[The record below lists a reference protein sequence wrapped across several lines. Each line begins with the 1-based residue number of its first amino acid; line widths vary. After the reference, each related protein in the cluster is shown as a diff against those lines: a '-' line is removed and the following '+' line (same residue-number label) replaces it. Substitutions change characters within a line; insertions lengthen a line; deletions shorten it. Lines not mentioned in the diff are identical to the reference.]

1 MKNSSSSSS
10 INTQILE
17 IQAMFKI
24 KKALKKSS
32 KILTFLFLISKSKY
46 YTVFR
51 SDITVLMKLFKSFT
65 QFYQT
70 KDLMCAT
77 RLLSEKFEKM
87 SELKKAIVRDLFS
100 DKVSYKN
107 LSEENQLIFRRF
119 QGNTLKQLTNEM
131 MSINVESEQDRLMFK
146 RIFIFYIQMAF
157 LLPSTITKVSPVHIA
172 PIFEMEKITEGN
184 WGAHVLNFII
194 KCIKNYRLK
203 KKKSIDG
210 CLYTL
215 MIIYFHLAKTN
226 EKKREKKTAVPW
238 VSNWNREQL
247 VVRIRAEIDG
257 HMTDV
262 DVSSESESEEDSE
275 KPTKKQPKRGAKK
288 VKSRKRKQILE
299 DFSSKSKRESTDESE
314 EYLPIKKTK
323 NKQKKFTLPQ
333 KSMNCLRQYLIINIV
348 DAIQKKKHV
357 IEDSSSE
364 EENYSYDWFS
374 REEESLIPIQLCLPS
389 SKATSETPVPP
400 FEPFPPTE
408 STLKPQKVD
417 ESTPTMP
424 PAPSK
429 MDPAPE
435 ATAAALLMMARTVS
449 YVPKELSLPS
459 FSIGLTDSSQ
469 EETQTQEGVGQ
480 AEA

>member
-1 MKNSSSSSS
+1 
-10 INTQILE
+10 
-17 IQAMFKI
+17 
-24 KKALKKSS
+24 
-32 KILTFLFLISKSKY
+32 
-46 YTVFR
+46 
-51 SDITVLMKLFKSFT
+51 
-65 QFYQT
+65 
-70 KDLMCAT
+70 
-77 RLLSEKFEKM
+77 M

-299 DFSSKSKRESTDESE
+299 DFSSKSKRESTDEMSE
-314 EYLPIKKTK
+314 VSLAIETDHLFQGQTEQNSL
-323 NKQKKFTLPQ
+323 NKLNLWIPF
-333 KSMNCLRQYLIINIV
+333 
-348 DAIQKKKHV
+348 
-357 IEDSSSE
+357 
-364 EENYSYDWFS
+364 
-374 REEESLIPIQLCLPS
+374 PIQLCLPS